1 MAETFE
7 PADGADGWRI
17 STPPIL
23 SMAPIRASLAIFDE
37 ELIDLSD
44 EDRAAIPMTG
54 EFVYEESK
62 RLRESEEP
70 PVWHLAQAAE

>member
-1 MAETFE
+1 
-7 PADGADGWRI
+7 
-17 STPPIL
+17 
-23 SMAPIRASLAIFDE
+23 
-37 ELIDLSD
+37 
-44 EDRAAIPMTG
+44 MTG